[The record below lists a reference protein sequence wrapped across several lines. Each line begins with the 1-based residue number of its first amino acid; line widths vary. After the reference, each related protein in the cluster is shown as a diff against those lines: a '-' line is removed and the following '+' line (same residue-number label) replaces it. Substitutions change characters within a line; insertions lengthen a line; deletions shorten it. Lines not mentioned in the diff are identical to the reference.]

1 MGMANL
7 SELIIYQ
14 LAGELRA
21 EVVRLTDKENAVRQF
36 RLKDQLL
43 GAAGSVIANIAE
55 GYGRSG
61 HLDFARFLDIASG
74 SLRETEEWIRDGI
87 ARGVWT
93 TAEANTAMRLCIRL
107 TPALSRL
114 KRYLR
119 NSKTPSF

>member
-1 MGMANL
+1 MANL
-7 SELIIYQ
+7 NDLIVYQ

-21 EVVRLTDKENAVRQF
+21 EVVRLTNSEKAVRQF

-43 GAAGSVIANIAE
+43 GAAGSVVANIAE

-61 HLDFARFLDIASG
+61 HADFARFLDVASG

-87 ARGVWT
+87 ARSVWT
-93 TAEANTAMRLCIRL
+93 TAEANAVMRLCIRL

>member
-1 MGMANL
+1 MAVLND
-7 SELIIYQ
+7 LIVYQ
-14 LAGELRA
+14 LAGQLRS
-21 EVVRLTDKENAVRQF
+21 EVVQLTNLEGAARQF

-61 HLDFARFLDIASG
+61 HPDFARFLDIASG
-74 SLRETEEWIRDGI
+74 SLREAEEWIRDGI
-87 ARGVWT
+87 SRGVWT
-93 TAEANTAMRLCIRL
+93 TAEANAAMRLCIRL